1 MEATV
6 NQKYDDLRSLY
17 RAAAREEQ
25 PTRADRRLVRTAM
38 LGAGVTA
45 ATLHTSTATAAG
57 KLFALIPAG
66 AKVLTIGQAV
76 AYAGLGIAIGGGLAA
91 VGVAVTPKTTVP
103 VNSASASQSVRQAF
117 AKSNSQSGR
126 PAASAQEWSEPQQAA
141 DVQPFSGP
149 NPASSN
155 PANVDRPVPN
165 GTFVVDP
172 SALSQRAATSVAPA
186 MTPVTRPATPN
197 AINPPS
203 LVEESRGLAAVQTA
217 LGTHDANRA
226 LALLDRQDRDY
237 RAGSLGQERAAAR
250 VLALCLA
257 GREIEAAAARDRF
270 IGSYPGSPLIRRIS
284 ATCRK

>member
-25 PTRADRRLVRTAM
+25 PTRADQRSVRTAI

-45 ATLHTSTATAAG
+45 ATLHTSSATAAG
-57 KLFALIPAG
+57 KLFALIPGG
-66 AKVLTIGQAV
+66 AKVLTIGQVV
-76 AYAGLGIAIGGGLAA
+76 AYAGLGIAVGGGLAA

-103 VNSASASQSVRQAF
+103 VNSASAPHSVRQAF
-117 AKSNSQSGR
+117 TRSNSQTGR
-126 PAASAQEWSEPQQAA
+126 PVASAQEWSEPLQPE
-141 DVQPFSGP
+141 DVRPFSEP

-165 GTFVVDP
+165 GTTVVDRP
-172 SALSQRAATSVAPA
+172 VPSQRNAVSAAPA
-186 MTPVTRPATPN
+186 MTPVTRPGTPIG
-197 AINPPS
+197 INPPS

-217 LGTHDANRA
+217 LGAHDADRA

-250 VLALCLA
+250 VLALCMA
-257 GREIEAAAARDRF
+257 GRKVEATAARDRF
-270 IGSYPGSPLIRRIS
+270 ISSYPGSPLIRRIS
-284 ATCRK
+284 TTCRK